1 MGSGRSMKFGFNKY
15 LVGAVLLGVALPA
28 IAVPGTIIAA
38 AIYGAAQAGTWYFV
52 ATAFAINLVASYV
65 IAKALQPDTN
75 FDLAAQSPDP
85 GNRQQLPPATNN
97 KLPVVYGQA
106 WLGGMVTDVSISS
119 NNQDIYYV
127 LALSEVTSTN
137 VDQTPDTITFGDIYW
152 GGKKVI
158 WGINGYTV
166 GSLYD
171 ESTGISDSTV
181 AGRIEIF
188 LYSNGSYQPWNS
200 SLTAIEVMSR
210 SGLTYTW
217 DNSKQMSNCAFA
229 IIHLRYSQTA
239 NIRGLEQTKFQVFN
253 NRFAPGDCI
262 RDYLINTRYGASLPE
277 SQIDLT
283 SLSALNSY
291 SAQTITYTPY
301 SGGSATIQRFRFDG
315 VVDTSRSIMSNLQD
329 MASSCDSL
337 IKYNEINA
345 KWGVIV
351 QSPTYSV
358 AMNINDS
365 NIVSAIQI
373 NPLDLASSFNVAEI
387 KFANKT
393 QQDSFDTVVIDLQ
406 EVAPELLFP
415 NEPVNK
421 QSVSLPFVNDNVR
434 AQLIANRLLEAARED
449 LQVQCSLGFVGLQ
462 LEAGDIVSFTNANYG
477 WNEKLFRLNQVTET
491 YQDNGT
497 IIVNLTMTEFNP
509 TVYDDASI
517 TQFTPADNSG
527 IGDPTFFGTVPAPVV
542 TSSYATATT
551 PYFLVD
557 ITSAQSGI
565 TQYAELWYSAFANPT
580 SEQRI
585 FIGTT
590 AVQSS
595 GDPYDV
601 NTLLPTITVAGVPSG
616 TWYFFSRMVNSL
628 ASSSFS
634 PASSAFIW
642 RPRTFQYADRYI
654 AIAYGDNASGSNFN
668 LSPTGRTY
676 FGVRN
681 QSDTTSSTTPSDYT
695 WYLADPNFGTTIYLC
710 FANRGSRS
718 VSFATGFAD
727 YAGGAGAF
735 VPTQTSIFD
744 PSLWGALDDGANI
757 IDLDSRSGQLIQ
769 TGTTTVGT
777 GEISVANNNDGRLV
791 ASLQQFLDFGPG
803 VYQFTGSAATLTIDI
818 YGRVVGFSAPD
829 NFYFTKDEFVATSGQ
844 TVFTPTARQANYIT
858 GQDLVFRNGVLLK
871 PTADYTETSTTVTLN
886 TGAILNDVI
895 AIVSFRSVN
904 SAGTAYASFTRN
916 YVTLTNAS
924 FYTASGFTINSGF
937 ENLFLNGISLTDQ
950 DYDLVG
956 QTVQNFPNVI
966 TGELLFLEW
975 SPNNLGVPN
984 GSPVNISLNTTP
996 SQATYTF
1003 GLDPNAFNLFLNG
1016 SLLDSGSDYTTATN
1030 QYTLTVAPTTH
1041 LSIMQQQTFARAGAA

>member
-1 MGSGRSMKFGFNKY
+1 MKFGFNKY

-75 FDLAAQSPDP
+75 LDIASQSPDP

-106 WLGGMVTDVSISS
+106 WVGGMVVDMSISS

-127 LALSEVTSTN
+127 IALSEVTSTN
-137 VDQTPDTITFGDIYW
+137 DDQTPDTITFGDIYW
-152 GGKKVI
+152 GGKQVVFQ
-158 WGINGYTV
+158 GNGYTV
-166 GSLYD
+166 ASLVD
-171 ESTGISDSTV
+171 NSTGIIDTAV
-181 AGRIEIF
+181 AGRIEIY
-188 LYSNGSYQPWNS
+188 LYRNGTYSQTNSPYSAYQVMNS
-200 SLTAIEVMSR
+200 A
-210 SGLTYTW
+210 GLIYTW
-217 DNSKQMSNCAFA
+217 PNTKLMSNTAFA
-229 IIHLRYSQTA
+229 IVHLRYSQTA
-239 NIRGLEQTKFQVFN
+239 NIRGLEQTRFEITN
-253 NRFAPGDCI
+253 SRFAPGDCI
-262 RDYLINTRYGASLPE
+262 YDYLINTRYGAALSE
-277 SQIDLT
+277 SQINTT
-283 SLSALNSY
+283 SLTALNTYAAQSISY
-291 SAQTITYTPY
+291 VPY
-301 SGGSATIQRFRFDG
+301 SGGSGTIPRFRFDG
-315 VVDTSRSIMSNLQD
+315 VVDTSKSIMANLQD

-337 IKYNEINA
+337 IKYNEITA
-345 KWGVIV
+345 QWGVIV

-373 NPLDLASSFNVAEI
+373 NPLDLASSFNIAEI
-387 KFANKT
+387 KFANET
-393 QQDSFDTVVIDLQ
+393 EQDSFDTVNIDLQ

-421 QSVSLPFVNDNVR
+421 QSVSLPFVNNNVR
-434 AQLIANRLLEAARED
+434 AQLIANRLLKAARED

-477 WNEKLFRLNQVTET
+477 WDAKLFRLNQVTET
-491 YQDNGT
+491 YQDNGA

-509 TVYDDASI
+509 TVYSDASI

-527 IGDPTFFGTVPAPVV
+527 IGDPTFFGTVPAPAI
-542 TSSYATATT
+542 TASFATATV

-557 ITSAQSGI
+557 ITSSTSGI
-565 TQYAELWYSAFANPT
+565 TQYAELWYSAFSNPT

-590 AVQSS
+590 AIQSS

-601 NTLLPTITVAGVPSG
+601 STVLPAITVTGIPAG

-628 ASSSFS
+628 ASSDFS
-634 PASSAFIW
+634 SASSALIW
-642 RPRTFQYADRYI
+642 KPMTFQYSERYI
-654 AIAYGDNASGSNFN
+654 AIAYGDNASGSNFS
-668 LSPTGRTY
+668 LSPTGKAY

-681 QSDTTSSTTPSDYT
+681 QSNTAISTTPADYT
-695 WYLADPNFGTTIYLC
+695 WFLADPNFGTTIYLC
-710 FANRGSRS
+710 YANRGTRTI
-718 VSFATGFAD
+718 SFATGFAD
-727 YAGGAGAF
+727 FAGGSGAF
-735 VPTQTSIFD
+735 VPTQTSLFD
-744 PSLWGALDDGANI
+744 PSLWGALDDGFNI
-757 IDLDSRSGQLIQ
+757 IDLDTRSGQLIQ

-803 VYQFTGSAATLTIDI
+803 VYQYTGSASTLTIDI

-829 NFYFTKDEFVATSGQ
+829 NFYFTKNEFVATSGQ

-858 GQDLVFRNGVLLK
+858 GQDLVFRNGLLLK
-871 PTADYTETSTTVTLN
+871 PTSDYTETSSTVTLN

-895 AIVSFRSVN
+895 SIVSFRSVT
-904 SAGTAYASFTRN
+904 SGGTAYASFTRN

-924 FYTASGFTINSGF
+924 FYTASGFTINSGY
-937 ENLFLNGISLTDQ
+937 ENIFVNGASLTDQ

-956 QTVQNFPNVI
+956 QTIQNFPNVVS
-966 TGELLFLEW
+966 GELLVLQWE
-975 SPNNLGVPN
+975 PNNLGVPN
-984 GSPVNISLNTTP
+984 GSPVNITINTVP

-1003 GLDPNAFNLFLNG
+1003 NLDPNAFNLFLNG
-1016 SLLDSGSDYTTATN
+1016 TLLDAGSDYTTATN
-1030 QYTLTVAPTTH
+1030 QYTLTVTPTTH
-1041 LSIMQQQTFARAGAA
+1041 LSILQQQTFARAGAA

>member
-1 MGSGRSMKFGFNKY
+1 LGSGRSMKFGFNK
-15 LVGAVLLGVALPA
+15 LFVFGALIGFAVPA
-28 IAVPGTIIAA
+28 FAMPGTIIASYIFA
-38 AIYGAAQAGTWYFV
+38 NATAWYAV
-52 ATAFAINLVASYV
+52 ATAFAINLAVSYV
-65 IAKALQPDTN
+65 IAKQLQPDTN
-75 FDLAAQSPDP
+75 FDLASQSPDP

-106 WLGGMVTDVSISS
+106 WVGGMVVDMSISS

-137 VDQTPDTITFGDIYW
+137 AGQTADTITFGDIYW

-158 WGINGYTV
+158 FQGNGYTV
-166 GSLYD
+166 ASLFD
-171 ESTGISDSTV
+171 QSTQINDTTV
-181 AGRIEIF
+181 ANRIEIY
-188 LYSNGSYQPWNS
+188 LYSNGTYSPTNSPYTAYQVMNS
-200 SLTAIEVMSR
+200 A
-210 SGLTYTW
+210 GLVYTW
-217 DNSKQMSNCAFA
+217 PSTKLMSNTAFA
-229 IIHLRYSQTA
+229 IVHLRYSQTA
-239 NIRGLEQTKFQVFN
+239 NIRGLEQTRFELN
-253 NRFAPGDCI
+253 NSRYAPGDCI
-262 RDYLINTRYGASLPE
+262 YDYLINTRYGAALSS
-277 SQIDLT
+277 SQINTT
-283 SLSALNSY
+283 SLTALDAYASEPV
-291 SAQTITYTPY
+291 TYEPY
-301 SGGSATIQRFRFDG
+301 AGGTATIPRFRFDG
-315 VVDTSRSIMSNLQD
+315 VVDTSKSIMANLQD

-337 IKYNEINA
+337 IKYNEITA
-345 KWGVIV
+345 QWGVIV

-373 NPLDLASSFNVAEI
+373 NPLDLASSFNIAEI
-387 KFANKT
+387 KFANET
-393 QQDSFDTVVIDLQ
+393 EQDSFDTVNIDLQ

-421 QSVSLPFVNDNVR
+421 QSVSLPFVNNNVR
-434 AQLIANRLLEAARED
+434 AQLIANRLLKAARED

-477 WNEKLFRLNQVTET
+477 WDAKLFRLNQVTET
-491 YQDNGT
+491 YQDNGS

-509 TVYDDASI
+509 TVYNDASI

-527 IGDPTFFGTVPAPVV
+527 IGDPTFFGTVSAPVV
-542 TSSYATATT
+542 TASYATATV

-557 ITSAQSGI
+557 ITSSTSGI
-565 TQYAELWYSAFANPT
+565 TQYAELWYSAFSNPT

-590 AVQSS
+590 AIQSS
-595 GDPYDV
+595 GDPYDI
-601 NTLLPTITVAGVPSG
+601 NTLLPTITVTGVPSG

-634 PASSAFIW
+634 PASSALIW

-668 LSPTGRTY
+668 LSPTGRSY

-681 QSDTTSSTTPSDYT
+681 QSDTAVSTTASDYT

-718 VSFATGFAD
+718 ISFATGFAD
-727 YAGGAGAF
+727 YAGGSGAF

-744 PSLWGALDDGANI
+744 PSLWGAIDDGTNI

-777 GEISVANNNDGRLV
+777 GEIAVANNNDGRLI

-803 VYQFTGSAATLTIDI
+803 VYQYTGSAATLTIDI

-858 GQDLVFRNGVLLK
+858 GQDLVFRNGILLK
-871 PTADYTETSTTVTLN
+871 PTADYTETSTIVTLN
-886 TGAILNDVI
+886 TGAVLNDVV
-895 AIVSFRSVN
+895 AIVSLRSVD
-904 SAGTAYASFTRN
+904 STGTAYASLTRN

-937 ENLFLNGISLTDQ
+937 ENLFLNGVSLTDQ

-956 QTVQNFPNVI
+956 QTVQNFPNVL

-984 GSPVNISLNTTP
+984 GSPVNITINTVP
-996 SQATYTF
+996 SQATYSF
-1003 GLDPNAFNLFLNG
+1003 NLDPNAFNLFLNG
-1016 SLLDSGSDYTTATN
+1016 TLLDAGSDYTTATN
-1030 QYTLTVAPTTH
+1030 QYTLSVTPTTH
-1041 LSIMQQQTFARAGAA
+1041 LSILQQQTFARAGAA

>member
-1 MGSGRSMKFGFNKY
+1 MKFGFNKY

-75 FDLAAQSPDP
+75 FDLATQSPDP

-97 KLPVVYGQA
+97 KLPVVYGTA
-106 WLGGMVTDVSISS
+106 WVGGMVTDVSISS

-137 VDQTPDTITFGDIYW
+137 NDQTPDTITFGDIYW
-152 GGKKVI
+152 GGKKVTFQ
-158 WGINGYTV
+158 GNGYTV
-166 GSLYD
+166 ASLID
-171 ESTGISDSTV
+171 ISTGIVDTTV
-181 AGRIEIF
+181 AGRIEF
-188 LYSNGSYQPWNS
+188 YLYRNGTYSQTNS
-200 SLTAIEVMSR
+200 SFNAYQVMNSA
-210 SGLTYTW
+210 GLTYTW
-217 DNSKQMSNCAFA
+217 PSTKLMSNTAFV
-229 IIHLRYSQTA
+229 IIHLKYSQTA
-239 NIRGLEQTKFQVFN
+239 NVRGLEQT
-253 NRFAPGDCI
+253 RFEITNSRSSPGDCI
-262 RDYLINTRYGASLPE
+262 YDYLINTRYGAALP
-277 SQIDLT
+277 SAQINTT
-283 SLSALNSY
+283 SLTALNVY
-291 SAQTITYTPY
+291 AAQSITYTPY
-301 SGGSATIQRFRFDG
+301 SGGSNSIPRFRFDG
-315 VVDTSRSIMSNLQD
+315 VVDTSRSIMNNLQD

-337 IKYNEINA
+337 IKYNEITA
-345 KWGVIV
+345 QWGVIV

-373 NPLDLASSFNVAEI
+373 NPLDLSSSFNIAEV
-387 KFANKT
+387 KFANRT
-393 QQDSFDTVVIDLQ
+393 EQDSFDVVVIDLQ

-421 QSVSLPFVNDNVR
+421 QSISLPLVNNDIR
-434 AQLIANRLLEAARED
+434 AQLIANRLLKAARED

-477 WNEKLFRLNQVTET
+477 WDAKLFRLNQVTET

-509 TVYDDASI
+509 TVYNDASV

-527 IGDPTFFGTVPAPVV
+527 IGDPTFFGTVPAPIINA
-542 TSSYATATT
+542 SYATATV

-557 ITSAQSGI
+557 ITSSQSGI
-565 TQYAELWYSAFANPT
+565 IQYAELWYSAFANPT

-590 AVQSS
+590 AIQSS

-601 NTLLPTITVAGVPSG
+601 NTLLPTITVTGVPSG

-628 ASSSFS
+628 ASSEFS
-634 PASSAFIW
+634 PASSALIW

-654 AIAYGDNASGSNFN
+654 AVAYGDNASGSNFS
-668 LSPTGRTY
+668 LSPTGKTY

-681 QSDTTSSTTPSDYT
+681 QSNTAVSTTPSDYT

-718 VSFATGFAD
+718 ISFATGFAD
-727 YAGGAGAF
+727 FAGGSGAF

-744 PSLWGALDDGANI
+744 PSLWGALDDGFNI

-777 GEISVANNNDGRLV
+777 GEIAVNNNNDGRLI

-803 VYQFTGSAATLTIDI
+803 VYQYTGSAATLTIDI

-829 NFYFTKDEFVATSGQ
+829 NFYFTKNEFVATSGQ

-858 GQDLVFRNGVLLK
+858 GQDLVFRNGALLK
-871 PTADYTETSTTVTLN
+871 PTDDYTETSTTVTLN
-886 TGAILNDVI
+886 TGAILNDVVS
-895 AIVSFRSVN
+895 IVSFRSTD
-904 SAGTAYASFTRN
+904 STGTAYASFTRN
-916 YVTLTNAS
+916 YATLTNAS
-924 FYTASGFTINSGF
+924 FYTASGFTINSGY

-956 QTVQNFPNVI
+956 QTIQNFPNIVS
-966 TGELLFLEW
+966 GELMIMQW

-984 GSPVNISLNTTP
+984 GNPVNITTNTVP
-996 SQATYTF
+996 SQATYSF
-1003 GLDPNAFNLFLNG
+1003 NLDPNAFNLFLNG
-1016 SLLDSGSDYTTATN
+1016 TLLDAGSDYTTATN
-1030 QYTLTVAPTTH
+1030 QYTLTVIPTTH
-1041 LSIMQQQTFARAGAA
+1041 LSTLQQQTFARAGAA